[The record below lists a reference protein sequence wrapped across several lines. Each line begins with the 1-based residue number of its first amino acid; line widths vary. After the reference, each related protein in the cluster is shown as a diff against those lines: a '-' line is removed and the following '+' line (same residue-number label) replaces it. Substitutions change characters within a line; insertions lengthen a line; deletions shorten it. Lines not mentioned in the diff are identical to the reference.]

1 MDELT
6 IDQLKELVAF
16 YKQRVSDSEL
26 NVLQAQLKLKSA
38 IELIAQLEYIKRELE
53 TKIQSMETPV
63 VVEETVLEATTPS
76 KSKRTKSI

>member
-38 IELIAQLEYIKRELE
+38 IEVIAQLEYIKRELE

-63 VVEETVLEATTPS
+63 VIEETVLETPATS